1 VRCPTCSRYWAWS
14 PMTEQTEDPFDLPL
28 DDECDVEPGDDGDIR
43 DPEAFLA
50 RMPGLLPGPGGMK
63 LDPHEY

>member
-1 VRCPTCSRYWAWS
+1 
-14 PMTEQTEDPFDLPL
+14 MTEQTEDPFDLPL